1 MFTVLL
7 YDPKGY
13 GSPLWMGMGAVVPNR
28 FKEIPPLEIEE
39 SISVFAAASPSKSM
53 ESKVLGS

>member
-13 GSPLWMGMGAVVPNR
+13 GSSLWMGTGAVVPNR

-39 SISVFAAASPSKSM
+39 SISVFAAASSPSKAWNQKS
-53 ESKVLGS
+53 